1 MKYAFWIAGLLLC
14 WAGPAAADIFSY
26 RYEQAKLPNGL
37 TLIVVPLASH
47 GLLTYFSVV
56 RTGSRDEIEPGRS
69 GFAHFFEHMMF
80 RGTKK
85 YPQAAYQRIVAGMGA
100 QANAFTTDDFTAFHL
115 TVTRDDLEKV
125 VQIESDRFQNLF
137 YEKPAFQT
145 EAGAVYGEYRK
156 NMTQPMALL
165 NEKTHDVAFDLQT
178 YKHTTMGFEADIK
191 RMPEAYD
198 YSREFF
204 QRFYRPENVVLL
216 IVGDVDM
223 PTARG
228 LVSKYYGDWKP
239 GYVAPEVPV
248 EPLQTA
254 PRTAEIRYPGATL
267 PLVTMAYKGDR
278 FDPGN
283 RDYVAAI
290 VLGDLA
296 FGPTSQLYKRLVLRE
311 QKAEF
316 IGASI
321 PMNRDPTLFEVVAMV
336 KQPGDLAEVQK
347 AIDQTLGQFQTKVV
361 DPQMLRDVK
370 RHHKYSFLT
379 DLESTDKVANHL
391 TRFVALTGG
400 IEAVDRLYSAIDQVT
415 PADVMHAA
423 QKYFVAQERTVVV
436 LKGSQ

>member
-1 MKYAFWIAGLLLC
+1 
-14 WAGPAAADIFSY
+14 
-26 RYEQAKLPNGL
+26 
-37 TLIVVPLASH
+37 
-47 GLLTYFSVV
+47 
-56 RTGSRDEIEPGRS
+56 
-69 GFAHFFEHMMF
+69 MMF

-115 TVTRDDLEKV
+115 TVTRDDLERV

-165 NEKTHDVAFDLQT
+165 DEKIHDLAFNLQT

-198 YSREFF
+198 YSRDFF

-216 IVGDVDM
+216 MVGDVDM
-223 PTARG
+223 PTAHG
-228 LVSKYYGDWKP
+228 LVWKYYGDWKS
-239 GYVAPEVPV
+239 GYAAPKVPV
-248 EPLQTA
+248 DPPQTA

-267 PLVTMAYKGDR
+267 PLIDMAYKGDR
-278 FDPGN
+278 FDPDN

-290 VLGDLA
+290 LLGDLA

-321 PMNRDPTLFEVVAMV
+321 PMNRDPTLFEITAMV

-347 AIDQTLGQFQTKVV
+347 AIDETLAQFQTKPV
-361 DPQMLRDVK
+361 DEQMLRDVK

-400 IEAVDRLYSAIDQVT
+400 IEAVDRLYAAIQRVT
-415 PADVMHAA
+415 SADVLHAA
-423 QKYFVAQERTVVV
+423 QKYFVAQGRTVVV
-436 LKGSQ
+436 LKGTQ

>member
-1 MKYAFWIAGLLLC
+1 
-14 WAGPAAADIFSY
+14 
-26 RYEQAKLPNGL
+26 
-37 TLIVVPLASH
+37 
-47 GLLTYFSVV
+47 
-56 RTGSRDEIEPGRS
+56 
-69 GFAHFFEHMMF
+69 
-80 RGTKK
+80 
-85 YPQAAYQRIVAGMGA
+85 
-100 QANAFTTDDFTAFHL
+100 
-115 TVTRDDLEKV
+115 
-125 VQIESDRFQNLF
+125 
-137 YEKPAFQT
+137 
-145 EAGAVYGEYRK
+145 
-156 NMTQPMALL
+156 
-165 NEKTHDVAFDLQT
+165 
-178 YKHTTMGFEADIK
+178 
-191 RMPEAYD
+191 
-198 YSREFF
+198 
-204 QRFYRPENVVLL
+204 
-216 IVGDVDM
+216 
-223 PTARG
+223 
-228 LVSKYYGDWKP
+228 
-239 GYVAPEVPV
+239 
-248 EPLQTA
+248 
-254 PRTAEIRYPGATL
+254 
-267 PLVTMAYKGDR
+267 MAYKGDR